1 MFYLRLVSF
10 VCTLASLQLLSPSL
24 SHAQIPEDCNV
35 LFIICDDLND
45 FEGVFGGHPQAQTP
59 HMDALAASGVTFI
72 NAHSNAP
79 ICGPSRSSFV
89 TGIYPHTS
97 NNYAFE
103 NWYNPGR
110 SGWFQNPILQN
121 SKTIMHYMRDNG
133 YQSYGTGKIMH
144 HDLADNYVYPA
155 GHPEAGQLQT
165 DWDEYGA
172 KAHYGP
178 MAYDPGSGAVVNHPK
193 VPQSFFE
200 GAGSLNSLF
209 GSLADVPTINGYTG
223 WWETGWGNNPFHYV
237 NDNNRD
243 DMQDELVRKWAVNKL
258 TAIGPNEKF
267 FMMVGFHNPHT
278 PLVAPQS
285 YFDLYPL
292 ESLQLPARIENDIA
306 DTYFRNNA
314 KPDTSTLKV
323 YRSML
328 NSVGEV
334 TADGTVYAT
343 EEALLKEY
351 LQAYLACVSF
361 VDAQIGA
368 LIDALDTSSHAANT
382 IVVLTSD
389 HGYEFGEKEAL
400 SKNTLW
406 ENSTR
411 VPLVIRVPGLASS
424 AGQQVDEPVGL
435 IDLFPTIRDLCG
447 LTSDTKKNAQ
457 GADLDGHSLRP
468 LLENPIAGLWQGPDV
483 ALSMVSTENSDDRL
497 SKNFAVR
504 SKDWRYIRYANGQEE
519 LYDLVNDPYEF
530 MNLIDSSDADVLA
543 QKGFLT
549 NALFDLVPD
558 LATAGRNKIVDPGF
572 EWFTEASEP
581 NPIPTAAT
589 TSTTSTTSTTTSG
602 GTGVL
607 AGWHSFNGSTSSDS
621 PDEAVGG
628 ISTTLSG
635 GTEETVGRNIGDN
648 SSYGNSA
655 YTFTPAADSRG
666 ITINT
671 YNTSNKRVDLTIT
684 NTTGHSVDVDAI
696 VFDAQLTFNTGTIT
710 VSHLS
715 GSSDLNDAFT
725 GRTLAVVSIA
735 ANVWDVYQET
745 VLTDAMADQTLAN
758 GESAAFRIECA
769 GTGTGALIAKL
780 DNIAVIGTHGSTVP
794 PVPPVTENR
803 AVDPVWFTSE
813 ASSNLWQITR
823 ENSLQRSGNYA
834 LRFQQRWTSSPVIQL
849 LEDRLNS
856 NLTYALSF
864 WLRRGNNDISPL
876 GSNDTT
882 VDIELWSSATADGTF
897 TYRADLITAAQNSA
911 ANIWQRFEGSLDAAA
926 LAAYDGDYLQL
937 RIVRNDNVKHTIYLD
952 DLVLNAYQAG
962 SFEQWAHDNGL
973 NPSAIAHDLDVDQHT
988 NFVEYALGGNPADP
1002 TSGPHEVSIEASETA
1017 VNFIYPRRKNS
1028 TANYMVE
1035 TTTDLNATW
1044 VEGGAIELPVT
1055 ESFDADF
1062 DKVVNRISGDAAKRF
1077 ARLKVQSQ

>member
-172 KAHYGP
+172 KANYGP

-258 TAIGPNEKF
+258 NAIGPNEKF

-292 ESLQLPARIENDIA
+292 ESLQLPARIENDTA

-400 SKNTLW
+400 SKDTLW

-519 LYDLVNDPYEF
+519 LYDLVNDPHEF

-581 NPIPTAAT
+581 N
-589 TSTTSTTSTTTSG
+589 
-602 GTGVL
+602 
-607 AGWHSFNGSTSSDS
+607 
-621 PDEAVGG
+621 
-628 ISTTLSG
+628 
-635 GTEETVGRNIGDN
+635 
-648 SSYGNSA
+648 
-655 YTFTPAADSRG
+655 
-666 ITINT
+666 
-671 YNTSNKRVDLTIT
+671 
-684 NTTGHSVDVDAI
+684 
-696 VFDAQLTFNTGTIT
+696 
-710 VSHLS
+710 
-715 GSSDLNDAFT
+715 
-725 GRTLAVVSIA
+725 
-735 ANVWDVYQET
+735 
-745 VLTDAMADQTLAN
+745 
-758 GESAAFRIECA
+758 
-769 GTGTGALIAKL
+769 
-780 DNIAVIGTHGSTVP
+780 

>member
-24 SHAQIPEDCNV
+24 SHAQIPENCNV

-72 NAHSNAP
+72 NTHSNAP

-165 DWDEYGA
+165 DWDDYGA

-178 MAYDPGSGAVVNHPK
+178 MAYDPGSSTVVNHPK

-258 TAIGPNEKF
+258 NAIGPNEKF

-368 LIDALDTSSHAANT
+368 LIDALDNSSHAANT

-457 GADLDGHSLRP
+457 GAELDGHSLRP

-530 MNLIDSSDADVLA
+530 TNLIDSSDADVLA

-581 NPIPTAAT
+581 NPIPT
-589 TSTTSTTSTTTSG
+589 
-602 GTGVL
+602 
-607 AGWHSFNGSTSSDS
+607 
-621 PDEAVGG
+621 
-628 ISTTLSG
+628 
-635 GTEETVGRNIGDN
+635 
-648 SSYGNSA
+648 
-655 YTFTPAADSRG
+655 
-666 ITINT
+666 
-671 YNTSNKRVDLTIT
+671 
-684 NTTGHSVDVDAI
+684 
-696 VFDAQLTFNTGTIT
+696 
-710 VSHLS
+710 
-715 GSSDLNDAFT
+715 
-725 GRTLAVVSIA
+725 
-735 ANVWDVYQET
+735 
-745 VLTDAMADQTLAN
+745 
-758 GESAAFRIECA
+758 
-769 GTGTGALIAKL
+769 
-780 DNIAVIGTHGSTVP
+780 
-794 PVPPVTENR
+794 VTENR

-813 ASSNLWQITR
+813 PSSNLWQITR

-864 WLRRGNNDISPL
+864 WLRRGNNNISPL

-882 VDIELWSSATADGTF
+882 VDIELWSSATVDGTF
-897 TYRADLITAAQNSA
+897 TYRADLITAAQNSV

-973 NPSAIAHDLDVDQHT
+973 NPSAIAHDLDVDQRT

-1062 DKVVNRISGDAAKRF
+1062 DKVVNRISEDAAKRF

>member
-24 SHAQIPEDCNV
+24 SHAQIPENCNV

-45 FEGVFGGHPQAQTP
+45 FEGVFGGHPQAKTP

-72 NAHSNAP
+72 NTHSNAP

-165 DWDEYGA
+165 DWDDYGA

-178 MAYDPGSGAVVNHPK
+178 MAYDPGSSTVVNHPK

-258 TAIGPNEKF
+258 NAIGPNEKF

-368 LIDALDTSSHAANT
+368 LIDALDNSSHAANT

-457 GADLDGHSLRP
+457 GAELDGHSLRP

-530 MNLIDSSDADVLA
+530 TNLIDSSDADVLA

-581 NPIPTAAT
+581 NPIPT
-589 TSTTSTTSTTTSG
+589 
-602 GTGVL
+602 
-607 AGWHSFNGSTSSDS
+607 
-621 PDEAVGG
+621 
-628 ISTTLSG
+628 
-635 GTEETVGRNIGDN
+635 
-648 SSYGNSA
+648 
-655 YTFTPAADSRG
+655 
-666 ITINT
+666 
-671 YNTSNKRVDLTIT
+671 
-684 NTTGHSVDVDAI
+684 
-696 VFDAQLTFNTGTIT
+696 
-710 VSHLS
+710 
-715 GSSDLNDAFT
+715 
-725 GRTLAVVSIA
+725 
-735 ANVWDVYQET
+735 
-745 VLTDAMADQTLAN
+745 
-758 GESAAFRIECA
+758 
-769 GTGTGALIAKL
+769 
-780 DNIAVIGTHGSTVP
+780 
-794 PVPPVTENR
+794 VTENR

-813 ASSNLWQITR
+813 PSSNLWQITR

-864 WLRRGNNDISPL
+864 WLRRGNNNISPL

-882 VDIELWSSATADGTF
+882 VDIELWSSATVDGTF
-897 TYRADLITAAQNSA
+897 TYRADLITAAQNSV

-973 NPSAIAHDLDVDQHT
+973 NPSAIAHDLDVDQRT

-1062 DKVVNRISGDAAKRF
+1062 DKVVNRISVDAAKRF
-1077 ARLKVQSQ
+1077 ARLKVKSQ

>member
-24 SHAQIPEDCNV
+24 SHAQIPENCNV

-72 NAHSNAP
+72 NTHSNAP

-165 DWDEYGA
+165 DWDDYGA

-178 MAYDPGSGAVVNHPK
+178 MAYDPGSSTVVNHPK

-258 TAIGPNEKF
+258 NAIGPNEKF

-368 LIDALDTSSHAANT
+368 LIDALDNSSHAANT

-457 GADLDGHSLRP
+457 GAELDGHSLRP

-530 MNLIDSSDADVLA
+530 TNLIDSSDANVLA

-581 NPIPTAAT
+581 NPIPT
-589 TSTTSTTSTTTSG
+589 
-602 GTGVL
+602 
-607 AGWHSFNGSTSSDS
+607 
-621 PDEAVGG
+621 
-628 ISTTLSG
+628 
-635 GTEETVGRNIGDN
+635 
-648 SSYGNSA
+648 
-655 YTFTPAADSRG
+655 
-666 ITINT
+666 
-671 YNTSNKRVDLTIT
+671 
-684 NTTGHSVDVDAI
+684 
-696 VFDAQLTFNTGTIT
+696 
-710 VSHLS
+710 
-715 GSSDLNDAFT
+715 
-725 GRTLAVVSIA
+725 
-735 ANVWDVYQET
+735 
-745 VLTDAMADQTLAN
+745 
-758 GESAAFRIECA
+758 
-769 GTGTGALIAKL
+769 
-780 DNIAVIGTHGSTVP
+780 
-794 PVPPVTENR
+794 VTENR

-813 ASSNLWQITR
+813 PSSNLWQITR

-864 WLRRGNNDISPL
+864 WLRRGNNNISPL

-882 VDIELWSSATADGTF
+882 VDIELWSSATVDGTF
-897 TYRADLITAAQNSA
+897 TYRADLITAAQNSV

-937 RIVRNDNVKHTIYLD
+937 RIVRNDNVKHTICLD

-973 NPSAIAHDLDVDQHT
+973 NPSAIAHDLDVDQRT

-1062 DKVVNRISGDAAKRF
+1062 DKVVNRISVDAAKRF

>member
-1 MFYLRLVSF
+1 
-10 VCTLASLQLLSPSL
+10 
-24 SHAQIPEDCNV
+24 V

-45 FEGVFGGHPQAQTP
+45 FEGVFGGHPQAKTP

-72 NAHSNAP
+72 NTHSNAP

-165 DWDEYGA
+165 DWDDYGA

-178 MAYDPGSGAVVNHPK
+178 MAYDPGSSTVVNHPK

-258 TAIGPNEKF
+258 NAIGPNEKF

-368 LIDALDTSSHAANT
+368 LIDALDNSSHAANT

-457 GADLDGHSLRP
+457 GAELDGHSLRP

-530 MNLIDSSDADVLA
+530 TNLIDSSDADVLA

-572 EWFTEASEP
+572 EWFTESSEP
-581 NPIPTAAT
+581 NPIPT
-589 TSTTSTTSTTTSG
+589 
-602 GTGVL
+602 
-607 AGWHSFNGSTSSDS
+607 
-621 PDEAVGG
+621 
-628 ISTTLSG
+628 
-635 GTEETVGRNIGDN
+635 
-648 SSYGNSA
+648 
-655 YTFTPAADSRG
+655 
-666 ITINT
+666 
-671 YNTSNKRVDLTIT
+671 
-684 NTTGHSVDVDAI
+684 
-696 VFDAQLTFNTGTIT
+696 
-710 VSHLS
+710 
-715 GSSDLNDAFT
+715 
-725 GRTLAVVSIA
+725 
-735 ANVWDVYQET
+735 
-745 VLTDAMADQTLAN
+745 
-758 GESAAFRIECA
+758 
-769 GTGTGALIAKL
+769 
-780 DNIAVIGTHGSTVP
+780 
-794 PVPPVTENR
+794 VTENR

-813 ASSNLWQITR
+813 PSSNLWQITR

-864 WLRRGNNDISPL
+864 WLRRGNNNISPL

-882 VDIELWSSATADGTF
+882 VDIELWSSATVDGTF
-897 TYRADLITAAQNSA
+897 TYRADLITAAQNSV

-973 NPSAIAHDLDVDQHT
+973 NPSAIAHDLDVDQRT

-1062 DKVVNRISGDAAKRF
+1062 DKVVNRISVDAAKRF

>member
-24 SHAQIPEDCNV
+24 SHAQIPENCNV

-72 NAHSNAP
+72 NTHSNAP

-165 DWDEYGA
+165 DWDDYGA

-178 MAYDPGSGAVVNHPK
+178 MAYDPGSSTVVNHPK

-258 TAIGPNEKF
+258 NAIGPNEKF

-368 LIDALDTSSHAANT
+368 LIDALDNSSHAANT

-457 GADLDGHSLRP
+457 GAELDGHSLRP

-530 MNLIDSSDADVLA
+530 TNLIDSSDADVLA

-581 NPIPTAAT
+581 NPIPT
-589 TSTTSTTSTTTSG
+589 
-602 GTGVL
+602 
-607 AGWHSFNGSTSSDS
+607 
-621 PDEAVGG
+621 
-628 ISTTLSG
+628 
-635 GTEETVGRNIGDN
+635 
-648 SSYGNSA
+648 
-655 YTFTPAADSRG
+655 
-666 ITINT
+666 
-671 YNTSNKRVDLTIT
+671 
-684 NTTGHSVDVDAI
+684 
-696 VFDAQLTFNTGTIT
+696 
-710 VSHLS
+710 
-715 GSSDLNDAFT
+715 
-725 GRTLAVVSIA
+725 
-735 ANVWDVYQET
+735 
-745 VLTDAMADQTLAN
+745 
-758 GESAAFRIECA
+758 
-769 GTGTGALIAKL
+769 
-780 DNIAVIGTHGSTVP
+780 
-794 PVPPVTENR
+794 VTENR

-813 ASSNLWQITR
+813 PSSNLWQITR

-864 WLRRGNNDISPL
+864 WLRRGNNNISPL

-882 VDIELWSSATADGTF
+882 VDIELWSSATVDGTF
-897 TYRADLITAAQNSA
+897 TYRADLITAAQNSV
-911 ANIWQRFEGSLDAAA
+911 ANIWQRYEGSLDAAA

-973 NPSAIAHDLDVDQHT
+973 NPSAIAHDLDVDQRT

-1062 DKVVNRISGDAAKRF
+1062 DKVVNRISVDAAKRF

>member
-1 MFYLRLVSF
+1 
-10 VCTLASLQLLSPSL
+10 
-24 SHAQIPEDCNV
+24 
-35 LFIICDDLND
+35 
-45 FEGVFGGHPQAQTP
+45 
-59 HMDALAASGVTFI
+59 
-72 NAHSNAP
+72 
-79 ICGPSRSSFV
+79 
-89 TGIYPHTS
+89 
-97 NNYAFE
+97 
-103 NWYNPGR
+103 
-110 SGWFQNPILQN
+110 
-121 SKTIMHYMRDNG
+121 
-133 YQSYGTGKIMH
+133 
-144 HDLADNYVYPA
+144 
-155 GHPEAGQLQT
+155 
-165 DWDEYGA
+165 
-172 KAHYGP
+172 
-178 MAYDPGSGAVVNHPK
+178 
-193 VPQSFFE
+193 
-200 GAGSLNSLF
+200 
-209 GSLADVPTINGYTG
+209 
-223 WWETGWGNNPFHYV
+223 
-237 NDNNRD
+237 
-243 DMQDELVRKWAVNKL
+243 
-258 TAIGPNEKF
+258 
-267 FMMVGFHNPHT
+267 
-278 PLVAPQS
+278 
-285 YFDLYPL
+285 
-292 ESLQLPARIENDIA
+292 
-306 DTYFRNNA
+306 
-314 KPDTSTLKV
+314 
-323 YRSML
+323 ML

-368 LIDALDTSSHAANT
+368 LIDALDNSSHAANT

-457 GADLDGHSLRP
+457 GAELDGHSLRP

-530 MNLIDSSDADVLA
+530 TNLIDSSDADVLA

-581 NPIPTAAT
+581 NPIPT
-589 TSTTSTTSTTTSG
+589 
-602 GTGVL
+602 
-607 AGWHSFNGSTSSDS
+607 
-621 PDEAVGG
+621 
-628 ISTTLSG
+628 
-635 GTEETVGRNIGDN
+635 
-648 SSYGNSA
+648 
-655 YTFTPAADSRG
+655 
-666 ITINT
+666 
-671 YNTSNKRVDLTIT
+671 
-684 NTTGHSVDVDAI
+684 
-696 VFDAQLTFNTGTIT
+696 
-710 VSHLS
+710 
-715 GSSDLNDAFT
+715 
-725 GRTLAVVSIA
+725 
-735 ANVWDVYQET
+735 
-745 VLTDAMADQTLAN
+745 
-758 GESAAFRIECA
+758 
-769 GTGTGALIAKL
+769 
-780 DNIAVIGTHGSTVP
+780 
-794 PVPPVTENR
+794 VTENR

-813 ASSNLWQITR
+813 PSSNLWQITR

-864 WLRRGNNDISPL
+864 WLRRGNNNISPL

-882 VDIELWSSATADGTF
+882 VDIELWSSATVDGTF
-897 TYRADLITAAQNSA
+897 TYRADLITAAQNSV

-973 NPSAIAHDLDVDQHT
+973 NPSAIAHDLDVDQRT

-1062 DKVVNRISGDAAKRF
+1062 DKVVNRISVDAAKRF

>member
-1 MFYLRLVSF
+1 
-10 VCTLASLQLLSPSL
+10 L
-24 SHAQIPEDCNV
+24 SHAQIPENCNV

-72 NAHSNAP
+72 NTHSNAP

-165 DWDEYGA
+165 DWDDYGA

-178 MAYDPGSGAVVNHPK
+178 MAYDPGSSTVVNHPK

-258 TAIGPNEKF
+258 NAIGPNEKF

-368 LIDALDTSSHAANT
+368 LIDALDNSSHAANT

-457 GADLDGHSLRP
+457 GAELDGHSLRP

-530 MNLIDSSDADVLA
+530 TNLIDSSDADVLA

-581 NPIPTAAT
+581 NPIPT
-589 TSTTSTTSTTTSG
+589 
-602 GTGVL
+602 
-607 AGWHSFNGSTSSDS
+607 
-621 PDEAVGG
+621 
-628 ISTTLSG
+628 
-635 GTEETVGRNIGDN
+635 
-648 SSYGNSA
+648 
-655 YTFTPAADSRG
+655 
-666 ITINT
+666 
-671 YNTSNKRVDLTIT
+671 
-684 NTTGHSVDVDAI
+684 
-696 VFDAQLTFNTGTIT
+696 
-710 VSHLS
+710 
-715 GSSDLNDAFT
+715 
-725 GRTLAVVSIA
+725 
-735 ANVWDVYQET
+735 
-745 VLTDAMADQTLAN
+745 
-758 GESAAFRIECA
+758 
-769 GTGTGALIAKL
+769 
-780 DNIAVIGTHGSTVP
+780 
-794 PVPPVTENR
+794 VTENR

-813 ASSNLWQITR
+813 PSSNLWQITR

-864 WLRRGNNDISPL
+864 WLRRGNNNISPL

-882 VDIELWSSATADGTF
+882 VDIELWSSATVDGTF
-897 TYRADLITAAQNSA
+897 TYRADLITAAQNSV

-973 NPSAIAHDLDVDQHT
+973 NPSAIAHDLDVDQRT

-1062 DKVVNRISGDAAKRF
+1062 DKVVNRISVDAAKRF

>member
-24 SHAQIPEDCNV
+24 SHAQIPENCNV

-72 NAHSNAP
+72 NTHSNAP

-165 DWDEYGA
+165 DWDDYGA

-178 MAYDPGSGAVVNHPK
+178 MAYDPGSSTVVNHPK

-258 TAIGPNEKF
+258 NAIGPNEKF

-368 LIDALDTSSHAANT
+368 LIDALDNSSHAANT

-457 GADLDGHSLRP
+457 GAELDGHSLRP

-530 MNLIDSSDADVLA
+530 TNLIDSSDADVLA

-581 NPIPTAAT
+581 NPIPT
-589 TSTTSTTSTTTSG
+589 
-602 GTGVL
+602 
-607 AGWHSFNGSTSSDS
+607 
-621 PDEAVGG
+621 
-628 ISTTLSG
+628 
-635 GTEETVGRNIGDN
+635 
-648 SSYGNSA
+648 
-655 YTFTPAADSRG
+655 
-666 ITINT
+666 
-671 YNTSNKRVDLTIT
+671 
-684 NTTGHSVDVDAI
+684 
-696 VFDAQLTFNTGTIT
+696 
-710 VSHLS
+710 
-715 GSSDLNDAFT
+715 
-725 GRTLAVVSIA
+725 
-735 ANVWDVYQET
+735 
-745 VLTDAMADQTLAN
+745 
-758 GESAAFRIECA
+758 
-769 GTGTGALIAKL
+769 
-780 DNIAVIGTHGSTVP
+780 
-794 PVPPVTENR
+794 VTENR

-813 ASSNLWQITR
+813 PSSNLWQITR

-864 WLRRGNNDISPL
+864 WLRRGNNNISPL

-882 VDIELWSSATADGTF
+882 VDIELWSSATVDGTF
-897 TYRADLITAAQNSA
+897 TYRADLITAAQNSV

-973 NPSAIAHDLDVDQHT
+973 NPSAIAHDLDVDQRT

-1062 DKVVNRISGDAAKRF
+1062 DKVVNRISVDAAKRF

>member
-24 SHAQIPEDCNV
+24 SHAQIPENCNV

-72 NAHSNAP
+72 NTHSNAP

-165 DWDEYGA
+165 DWDDYGA

-178 MAYDPGSGAVVNHPK
+178 MAYDPGSSTVVNHPK

-258 TAIGPNEKF
+258 NAIGPNEKF

-368 LIDALDTSSHAANT
+368 LIDALDNSSHAANT

-530 MNLIDSSDADVLA
+530 TNLIDSSDADVLA

-581 NPIPTAAT
+581 NPIPT
-589 TSTTSTTSTTTSG
+589 
-602 GTGVL
+602 
-607 AGWHSFNGSTSSDS
+607 
-621 PDEAVGG
+621 
-628 ISTTLSG
+628 
-635 GTEETVGRNIGDN
+635 
-648 SSYGNSA
+648 
-655 YTFTPAADSRG
+655 
-666 ITINT
+666 
-671 YNTSNKRVDLTIT
+671 
-684 NTTGHSVDVDAI
+684 
-696 VFDAQLTFNTGTIT
+696 
-710 VSHLS
+710 
-715 GSSDLNDAFT
+715 
-725 GRTLAVVSIA
+725 
-735 ANVWDVYQET
+735 
-745 VLTDAMADQTLAN
+745 
-758 GESAAFRIECA
+758 
-769 GTGTGALIAKL
+769 
-780 DNIAVIGTHGSTVP
+780 
-794 PVPPVTENR
+794 VTENR

-813 ASSNLWQITR
+813 PSSNLWQITR

-864 WLRRGNNDISPL
+864 WLRRGNNNISPL

-882 VDIELWSSATADGTF
+882 VDIELWSSATVDGTF
-897 TYRADLITAAQNSA
+897 TYRADLITAAQNSV

-973 NPSAIAHDLDVDQHT
+973 NPSAIAHDLDVDQRT

-1062 DKVVNRISGDAAKRF
+1062 DKVVNRISVDAAKRF

>member
-24 SHAQIPEDCNV
+24 SHAQIPENCNV

-45 FEGVFGGHPQAQTP
+45 FEGVFGGHPQAKTP

-72 NAHSNAP
+72 NTHSNAP

-165 DWDEYGA
+165 DWDDYGA

-178 MAYDPGSGAVVNHPK
+178 MAYDPGSSTVVNHPK

-258 TAIGPNEKF
+258 NAIGPNEKF

-368 LIDALDTSSHAANT
+368 LIDALDNSSHAANT

-457 GADLDGHSLRP
+457 GAELDGHSLRP

-530 MNLIDSSDADVLA
+530 TNLIDSSDADVLA

-581 NPIPTAAT
+581 NPIPT
-589 TSTTSTTSTTTSG
+589 
-602 GTGVL
+602 
-607 AGWHSFNGSTSSDS
+607 
-621 PDEAVGG
+621 
-628 ISTTLSG
+628 
-635 GTEETVGRNIGDN
+635 
-648 SSYGNSA
+648 
-655 YTFTPAADSRG
+655 
-666 ITINT
+666 
-671 YNTSNKRVDLTIT
+671 
-684 NTTGHSVDVDAI
+684 
-696 VFDAQLTFNTGTIT
+696 
-710 VSHLS
+710 
-715 GSSDLNDAFT
+715 
-725 GRTLAVVSIA
+725 
-735 ANVWDVYQET
+735 
-745 VLTDAMADQTLAN
+745 
-758 GESAAFRIECA
+758 
-769 GTGTGALIAKL
+769 
-780 DNIAVIGTHGSTVP
+780 
-794 PVPPVTENR
+794 VTENR

-813 ASSNLWQITR
+813 PSSNLWQITR

-864 WLRRGNNDISPL
+864 WLRRGNNNISPL

-882 VDIELWSSATADGTF
+882 VDIELWSSATVDGTF
-897 TYRADLITAAQNSA
+897 TYRADLITAAQNSV

-973 NPSAIAHDLDVDQHT
+973 NPSAIAHDLDVDQRT

-1062 DKVVNRISGDAAKRF
+1062 DKVVNRISVDAAKRF

>member
-24 SHAQIPEDCNV
+24 SHAQIPENCNV

-72 NAHSNAP
+72 NTHSNAP

-165 DWDEYGA
+165 DWDDYGA

-178 MAYDPGSGAVVNHPK
+178 MAYDPGSSTVVNHPK

-258 TAIGPNEKF
+258 NAIGPNEKF

-368 LIDALDTSSHAANT
+368 LIDALDNSSHAANT

-530 MNLIDSSDADVLA
+530 TNLIDSSDADVLA

-581 NPIPTAAT
+581 NPIPT
-589 TSTTSTTSTTTSG
+589 
-602 GTGVL
+602 
-607 AGWHSFNGSTSSDS
+607 
-621 PDEAVGG
+621 
-628 ISTTLSG
+628 
-635 GTEETVGRNIGDN
+635 
-648 SSYGNSA
+648 
-655 YTFTPAADSRG
+655 
-666 ITINT
+666 
-671 YNTSNKRVDLTIT
+671 
-684 NTTGHSVDVDAI
+684 
-696 VFDAQLTFNTGTIT
+696 
-710 VSHLS
+710 
-715 GSSDLNDAFT
+715 
-725 GRTLAVVSIA
+725 
-735 ANVWDVYQET
+735 
-745 VLTDAMADQTLAN
+745 
-758 GESAAFRIECA
+758 
-769 GTGTGALIAKL
+769 
-780 DNIAVIGTHGSTVP
+780 
-794 PVPPVTENR
+794 VTENR

-813 ASSNLWQITR
+813 PSSNLWQITR

-882 VDIELWSSATADGTF
+882 VDIELWSSATVDGTF
-897 TYRADLITAAQNSA
+897 TYRADLITAAQNSV

-973 NPSAIAHDLDVDQHT
+973 NPSAIAHDLDVDQRT

-1062 DKVVNRISGDAAKRF
+1062 DKVVNRISVDAAKRF

>member
-24 SHAQIPEDCNV
+24 SHAQIPENCNV

-72 NAHSNAP
+72 NTHSNAP

-165 DWDEYGA
+165 DWDDYGA

-178 MAYDPGSGAVVNHPK
+178 MAYDPGSSTVVNHPK

-258 TAIGPNEKF
+258 NAIGPNEKF

-368 LIDALDTSSHAANT
+368 LIDALDNSSHAANT

-457 GADLDGHSLRP
+457 GAELDGHSLRP

-530 MNLIDSSDADVLA
+530 TNLIDSSDADVLA

-581 NPIPTAAT
+581 NPIPT
-589 TSTTSTTSTTTSG
+589 
-602 GTGVL
+602 
-607 AGWHSFNGSTSSDS
+607 
-621 PDEAVGG
+621 
-628 ISTTLSG
+628 
-635 GTEETVGRNIGDN
+635 
-648 SSYGNSA
+648 
-655 YTFTPAADSRG
+655 
-666 ITINT
+666 
-671 YNTSNKRVDLTIT
+671 
-684 NTTGHSVDVDAI
+684 
-696 VFDAQLTFNTGTIT
+696 
-710 VSHLS
+710 
-715 GSSDLNDAFT
+715 
-725 GRTLAVVSIA
+725 
-735 ANVWDVYQET
+735 
-745 VLTDAMADQTLAN
+745 
-758 GESAAFRIECA
+758 
-769 GTGTGALIAKL
+769 
-780 DNIAVIGTHGSTVP
+780 
-794 PVPPVTENR
+794 VTENR

-813 ASSNLWQITR
+813 PSSNLWQITR
-823 ENSLQRSGNYA
+823 KNSLQRSGNYA

-864 WLRRGNNDISPL
+864 WLRRGNNNISPL

-882 VDIELWSSATADGTF
+882 VDIELWSSATVDGTF
-897 TYRADLITAAQNSA
+897 TYRADLITAAQNSV

-973 NPSAIAHDLDVDQHT
+973 NPSAIAHDLDVDQRT

-1062 DKVVNRISGDAAKRF
+1062 DKVVNRISVDAAKRF